1 MTPAPTL
8 TRRLTRH
15 FTRRLIL
22 AGLATLAITG
32 TAHAQDNW
40 PSKPITMVVASGAGS
55 GVDVMA
61 RELAQKLGLALG
73 QTIVVDNKP
82 GASGQLAGLQV
93 ARARPD
99 GHTLLYSN
107 ASFIAVT
114 PALVP
119 KMNHD
124 TVKDLTP
131 IAQTAVGG
139 VILMVNK
146 NVPANNLQELVALV
160 KANSNKFSYGTW
172 GEGSSGHL
180 TTEWLKKKA
189 GLVMEHIPYKTV
201 PQVVNDLA
209 SGVLQIGWADPGTPV
224 PMLEAKLIKGI
235 AMSGTVRVPR
245 TPSVATMGEQGY
257 PFDAVGWFGVLGP
270 ADMPPALTQRLNREI
285 NKILQTPEMARKMES
300 QNFEPPP
307 NKSAEEFRR
316 IIVRDIATWK
326 SIAADLNIKID

>member
-1 MTPAPTL
+1 MTQKPTCI
-8 TRRLTRH
+8 RRLV
-15 FTRRLIL
+15 L
-22 AGLATLAITG
+22 ACVMALPLSAMAQ
-32 TAHAQDNW
+32 AQDTW
-40 PSKPITMVVASGAGS
+40 PSKPISMIVASGAGS

-61 RELAQKLGLALG
+61 RDLAQKLGAALG

-82 GASGQLAGLQV
+82 GASGQVAGQLV

-99 GHTLLYSN
+99 GYTLLYSN
-107 ASFIAVT
+107 ASFIAVS
-114 PALVP
+114 PAVLA

-124 TVKDLTP
+124 PVKDLTP

-139 VILMVNK
+139 IILMVNK

-160 KANSNKFSYGTW
+160 KASPNKFSYGTW
-172 GEGSSGHL
+172 GEGTSGHL

-189 GLVMEHIPYKTV
+189 GLAMEHVPYKTV

-209 SGVLQIGWADPGTPV
+209 SGVLQIGWADPSTPV
-224 PMLEAKLIKGI
+224 PMIEAKQIKGI

-245 TPSVATMGEQGY
+245 TPGVPTMGEQGY

-285 NKILQTPEMARKMES
+285 NKILQSPEMAKRMETL
-300 QNFEPPP
+300 NFEPPP
-307 NKSAEEFRR
+307 NKSADEFKR
-316 IIVRDIATWK
+316 IVVRDIATWK
-326 SIAADLNIKID
+326 AIASDLNLKME

>member
-1 MTPAPTL
+1 MKHTPTRIRRAIVLGSLAFSLAP
-8 TRRLTRH
+8 
-15 FTRRLIL
+15 L
-22 AGLATLAITG
+22 AQAQAQ
-32 TAHAQDNW
+32 APAQDNW
-40 PSKPITMVVASGAGS
+40 PSKPITMIVASGAGS
-55 GVDVMA
+55 GVDAMA

-82 GASGQLAGLQV
+82 GASGQVAGQLV
-93 ARARPD
+93 ARAKPD
-99 GHTLLYSN
+99 GYTLLYSN

-114 PALVP
+114 PALIA

-124 TVKDLTP
+124 PVKDLTP

-139 VILMVNK
+139 VIMMVNK

-160 KANSNKFSYGTW
+160 KANPNKYSYGTW

-201 PQVVNDLA
+201 PQVVTDLA

-224 PMLEAKLIKGI
+224 PMLEAKQIKGI

-257 PFDAVGWFGVLGP
+257 PFDAVGWFGVMGP
-270 ADMPPALTQRLNREI
+270 ADMPPALAQRLNREI
-285 NKILQTPEMARKMES
+285 NKILQTPEMAKKMES

-307 NKSAEEFRR
+307 NKSVDEFRK

-326 SIAADLNIKID
+326 SIASDINLKLE

>member
-1 MTPAPTL
+1 MKLTPTRIRRAIVLGAMAFAMAP
-8 TRRLTRH
+8 
-15 FTRRLIL
+15 L
-22 AGLATLAITG
+22 AQAQ
-32 TAHAQDNW
+32 AQDNW

-73 QTIVVDNKP
+73 QTIVVENKP
-82 GASGQLAGLQV
+82 GASGQVAGLQV
-93 ARARPD
+93 ARAKAD
-99 GHTLLYSN
+99 GYTLLYSN

-114 PALVP
+114 PALIT

-124 TVKDLTP
+124 PVKDLTP

-139 VILMVNK
+139 VIMMVNK

-160 KANSNKFSYGTW
+160 KANPNKYSYGTW

-189 GLVMEHIPYKTV
+189 GLEMAHIPYKTV

-224 PMLEAKLIKGI
+224 PMLEAKQIKGI

-245 TPSVATMGEQGY
+245 TPTVATMGEQGY
-257 PFDAVGWFGVLGP
+257 PFDAVGWFGVMGP
-270 ADMPPALTQRLNREI
+270 ADMPAALTQRLNREI
-285 NKILQTPEMARKMES
+285 NKILQTPEMAKKMET

-307 NKSAEEFRR
+307 NKSADEFRR
-316 IIVRDIATWK
+316 IIARDIATWK
-326 SIAADLNIKID
+326 AIATDINLKMD

>member
-1 MTPAPTL
+1 MSQPFTHL
-8 TRRLTRH
+8 RRA
-15 FTRRLIL
+15 FVL
-22 AGLATLAITG
+22 AGAALALAPW
-32 TAHAQDNW
+32 AQAQDNW
-40 PSKPITMVVASGAGS
+40 PTRPITLVVASGAGS
-55 GVDVMA
+55 GVDLMA
-61 RELAQKLGLALG
+61 RELAQKLGQALG
-73 QTIVVDNKP
+73 QSVIVDNKP
-82 GASGQLAGLQV
+82 GASGQVAGQFV
-93 ARARPD
+93 ARAKPD

-114 PALVP
+114 PALLS

-124 TVKDLTP
+124 PVKDLSP

-139 VILMVNK
+139 IILMVHK
-146 NVPANNLQELVALV
+146 NMPANNLQELVALV
-160 KANSNKFSYGTW
+160 KASPNKYTYGTW

-189 GLVMEHIPYKTV
+189 GLAMDHVPYKTV

-224 PMLEAKLIKGI
+224 PMIEAKQIKGI

-245 TPSVATMGEQGY
+245 TPTVATMGEQGY

-270 ADMPPALTQRLNREI
+270 ADLPAALTQRLNREI
-285 NKILQTPEMARKMES
+285 NKILQTPEMAKKMES

-316 IIVRDIATWK
+316 LIARDIATWK
-326 SIAADLNIKID
+326 SIASDINLKLD

>member
-1 MTPAPTL
+1 MTPSLHRIRRAVLLGSAALALAPW
-8 TRRLTRH
+8 
-15 FTRRLIL
+15 
-22 AGLATLAITG
+22 AQ
-32 TAHAQDNW
+32 AQDNW
-40 PSKPITMVVASGAGS
+40 PNRPITLVVASGAGS
-55 GVDVMA
+55 GVDIMA
-61 RELAQKLGLALG
+61 RELAQRLGAALG

-82 GASGQLAGLQV
+82 GASGQVAGQFV
-93 ARARPD
+93 ARAKPD
-99 GHTLLYSN
+99 GYTLLYSN

-114 PALVP
+114 PALIT

-139 VILMVNK
+139 IIMMVNK

-160 KANSNKFSYGTW
+160 KANPNKYTYGTW

-189 GLVMEHIPYKTV
+189 GLQMDHVPYKTV

-224 PMLEAKLIKGI
+224 PMLEAKQIKGI

-245 TPSVATMGEQGY
+245 TPTVATMGEQGY

-270 ADMPPALTQRLNREI
+270 AEMPPALVQRLNREI
-285 NKILQTPEMARKMES
+285 NKILQTPEMAKRMEG

-307 NKSAEEFRR
+307 NKSVEEFRR

-326 SIAADLNIKID
+326 SIATDINLKLE